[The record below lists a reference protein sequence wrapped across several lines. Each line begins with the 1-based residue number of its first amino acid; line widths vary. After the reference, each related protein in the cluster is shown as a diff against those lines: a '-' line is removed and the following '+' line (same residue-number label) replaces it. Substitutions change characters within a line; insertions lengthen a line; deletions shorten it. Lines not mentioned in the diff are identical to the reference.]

1 MTRSN
6 NTVKV
11 HILEKE
17 YQIACPPEER
27 DAVLSS
33 ARRLDERMQ
42 ELRDSRAVLGLERI
56 AVMAALS
63 LTNELQQQ
71 ELRADALARSDS
83 KMQCSIAHVVLLPI
97 EPVTPIIRPGH
108 RSMNM
113 PISVVQ
119 AIPRFSAA
127 CTNALLVRSTAGLT
141 TSKSAPSR
149 SATSCEPNR

>member
-71 ELRADALARSDS
+71 EMRADALARSIQTRVDS
-83 KMQCSIAHVVLLPI
+83 MIHRVDSVI
-97 EPVTPIIRPGH
+97 ED
-108 RSMNM
+108 N
-113 PISVVQ
+113 
-119 AIPRFSAA
+119 
-127 CTNALLVRSTAGLT
+127 
-141 TSKSAPSR
+141 
-149 SATSCEPNR
+149 

>member
-71 ELRADALARSDS
+71 ELRADALARSIQTRVGSMIHLMDG
-83 KMQCSIAHVVLLPI
+83 VI
-97 EPVTPIIRPGH
+97 ED
-108 RSMNM
+108 N
-113 PISVVQ
+113 
-119 AIPRFSAA
+119 
-127 CTNALLVRSTAGLT
+127 
-141 TSKSAPSR
+141 
-149 SATSCEPNR
+149 

>member
-71 ELRADALARSDS
+71 ELRADALARSIQTRVDS
-83 KMQCSIAHVVLLPI
+83 MIHRVDSVI
-97 EPVTPIIRPGH
+97 ED
-108 RSMNM
+108 N
-113 PISVVQ
+113 
-119 AIPRFSAA
+119 
-127 CTNALLVRSTAGLT
+127 
-141 TSKSAPSR
+141 
-149 SATSCEPNR
+149 